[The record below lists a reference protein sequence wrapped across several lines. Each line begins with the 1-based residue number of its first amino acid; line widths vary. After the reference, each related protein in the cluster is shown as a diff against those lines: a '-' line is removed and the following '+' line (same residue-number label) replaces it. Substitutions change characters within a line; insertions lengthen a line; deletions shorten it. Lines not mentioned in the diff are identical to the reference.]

1 MTEFDVIIIGAGPG
15 GIFAAYEMAMR
26 RPELRVAVFEKGHA
40 LERRK
45 CPIDGKKIKSCVG
58 CATCSIMSGFGGAG
72 AFSDGK
78 YNVTNDFGG
87 TLYQYIGKDKAL
99 ELMYYVD
106 EINMK
111 YGGEGTKMYTTAG
124 KKFKKLCMQN
134 KLSLLDAS
142 VRHLGTDINY
152 TVLENL
158 YAFLKDRVAFYFDTP
173 VEGVEKAENGYFVQ
187 VAESGAGQNAGTV
200 FHCRSCVISV
210 GRSGSKWMEN
220 ICESMEIPTKSNR
233 VDIGVRVELPAVI
246 FSHLT
251 DELYESKIVY
261 RTEKFEDRV
270 RTFCMNPYGIVVNE
284 NTNGIITVNG
294 HSYESED
301 MRTENT
307 NFALLVA
314 KHFSEPF
321 KDSNGYGES
330 IARLSNML
338 GGGVIVQRFGDLVRG
353 RRSTV
358 SRIEEGLVRPTLQAT
373 PGDLSLVLPK
383 RILDGIIEMIYALD
397 KIAPGTA
404 NDDTLLYGVEVKF
417 YNMEVEIDENLET
430 KYRGL
435 YVIGDGSGVT
445 HSLSHASA
453 SGVCVGRKICE
464 EP

>member
-1 MTEFDVIIIGAGPG
+1 MKYDVIIIGAGPG
-15 GIFAAYEMAMR
+15 GIFTAYELIQR
-26 RPELRVAVFEKGHA
+26 EKNLKIAVFESGHM
-40 LERRK
+40 LEARH
-45 CPIDGKKIKSCVG
+45 CPIDGDKVKSCVH
-58 CATCSIMSGFGGAG
+58 CKSCSIMSGFGGAG

-78 YNVTNDFGG
+78 YNITNDFGG
-87 TLYQYIGKDKAL
+87 TLYEHVGKKQAID
-99 ELMYYVD
+99 LMKYVD
-106 EINMK
+106 TINMK
-111 YGGEGTKMYTTAG
+111 YGGEGTKLYTTAG
-124 KKFKKLCMQN
+124 SQFKKLCLQN
-134 KLSLLDAS
+134 KLNLLDAS

-152 TVLENL
+152 VVLENL
-158 YAFLKDRVAFYFDTP
+158 YALLKDKVEFYFDTP
-173 VEGVEKAENGYFVQ
+173 VRTVEKIGDGYRAVCENTSYD
-187 VAESGAGQNAGTV
+187 
-200 FHCRSCVISV
+200 CDKCVISV
-210 GRSGSKWMEN
+210 GRSGSKWMEKV
-220 ICESMEIPTKSNR
+220 CGELEIETKSNR

-270 RTFCMNPYGIVVNE
+270 RTFCMNPHGIVVNE
-284 NTNGIITVNG
+284 NTNGIVTVNG
-294 HSYESED
+294 HSYEGAD
-301 MRTENT
+301 KQTNNT

-353 RRSTV
+353 RRSNAK
-358 SRIEEGLVRPTLQAT
+358 RIAEGLVEPTLAAT

-383 RILDGIIEMIYALD
+383 RILDGIMEMIHALD

-417 YNMEVEIDENLET
+417 YNMEVEIDEHLET
-430 KYRGL
+430 KHKGL
-435 YVIGDGSGVT
+435 YIIGDGSGVT

-453 SGVCVGRKICE
+453 SGVYVARNIAAL
-464 EP
+464 

>member
-1 MTEFDVIIIGAGPG
+1 MKYDVIIVGAGPG
-15 GIFAAYEMAMR
+15 GIFSAYELIKR
-26 RPELRVAVFEKGHA
+26 EPSLKIAVFESGNS
-40 LERRK
+40 LEKRR
-45 CPIDGKKIKSCVG
+45 CPIDGDKVKTCINCKT
-58 CATCSIMSGFGGAG
+58 CAIMSGFGGAG

-78 YNVTNDFGG
+78 YNITNDFGG
-87 TLYQYIGKDKAL
+87 TLFEHIGKQQAID
-99 ELMYYVD
+99 LMKYVD
-106 EINMK
+106 EINLK
-111 YGGEGTKMYTTAG
+111 HGGEGTKLYSTAG
-124 KKFKKLCMQN
+124 TKFKKLCIQN
-134 KLSLLDAS
+134 KLKLLNAS

-152 TVLENL
+152 VVLENI
-158 YAFLKDRVAFYFDTP
+158 YNELKDKIEFHFNTP
-173 VEGVEKAENGYFVQ
+173 VENMEILENGYRIFCKEGSFDCEKCIV
-187 VAESGAGQNAGTV
+187 
-200 FHCRSCVISV
+200 SV
-210 GRSGSKWMEN
+210 GRSGSKWMESVCKN
-220 ICESMEIPTKSNR
+220 LNIPTKSNR

-261 RTEKFEDRV
+261 RTEKFEDNV
-270 RTFCMNPYGIVVNE
+270 RTFCMNPHGIVVNE
-284 NTNGIITVNG
+284 NTNGIVTANG
-294 HSYESED
+294 HSYEDPEKQ
-301 MRTENT
+301 TENT

-353 RRSTV
+353 RRSTEKRV
-358 SRIEEGLVRPTLQAT
+358 QEGLVTPTLSAT

-417 YNMEVEIDENLET
+417 YNMEVDIDENLES
-430 KYRGL
+430 KYKGL
-435 YVIGDGSGVT
+435 YIIGDGSGVT

-453 SGVCVGRKICE
+453 SGVYVARHITG
-464 EP
+464 